1 MPAIDLTARNVQDE
15 VKKAGLPWSAAKGTS
30 PLSDLTIGYNT
41 FLPISGFIPKEK
53 IPDPHDV
60 RLELKVNGVTKQN
73 DKTDLMIF
81 KIPELM
87 EAVTDVMP
95 LLKGDMLLSMN
106 SLFMVADG

>member
-1 MPAIDLTARNVQDE
+1 
-15 VKKAGLPWSAAKGTS
+15 
-30 PLSDLTIGYNT
+30 
-41 FLPISGFIPKEK
+41 LPISVFIPKEK

-60 RLELKVNGVTKQN
+60 RLELKVNGVTKQD

-95 LLKGDMLLSMN
+95 LLEGDMLLSID
-106 SLFMVADG
+106 SLSMITDD